1 MKIFDDP
8 IFYLFLLQR
17 ICCNKMSYYLVA
29 CLVLLSPV
37 LADKPSS
44 DYGAP
49 AKQESY
55 APSVKYGGP
64 IVYSGEKPP
73 IIHFPPPPEKV
84 SLIDSFSI
92 SHLTVNLEFFFFTD
106 DIIWRRIRIRQR
118 WRPTCYQVCAPTSP
132 RLARVDLHFRQP
144 TAHPCGS
151 HTQTQTG
158 LSTTQDELSR
168 T

>member
-1 MKIFDDP
+1 
-8 IFYLFLLQR
+8 
-17 ICCNKMSYYLVA
+17 MSYYLVA
-29 CLVLLSPV
+29 CLVLLSPI

-84 SLIDSFSI
+84 KIYFQRDLQKSKNSS
-92 SHLTVNLEFFFFTD
+92 TRNLCFYF
-106 DIIWRRIRIRQR
+106 
-118 WRPTCYQVCAPTSP
+118 
-132 RLARVDLHFRQP
+132 
-144 TAHPCGS
+144 
-151 HTQTQTG
+151 
-158 LSTTQDELSR
+158 
-168 T
+168 